1 MKVRTSIKSCLTYA
15 LLITAA
21 LFTLTSHASN
31 KDIKSVIPGHELQ
44 TVGGT
49 LRTTQTEFND
59 GSWINRVML
68 GDKVVFE
75 NSSYRGLIAIKA
87 SYPLG
92 KPAKLMLL
100 SINTDASA
108 CPMALRV
115 LEIRGKDEYVLS
127 KEFGNCL
134 PPANPKWFK
143 ILKENPS
150 YRNGE
155 WHIALPPP
163 GPEKIDAARWTKFEW
178 YVYRDGN
185 VIKKPPP

>member
-1 MKVRTSIKSCLTYA
+1 MSRGKRSSLYCEGTSCKQ
-15 LLITAA
+15 LL
-21 LFTLTSHASN
+21 
-31 KDIKSVIPGHELQ
+31 EM
-44 TVGGT
+44 
-49 LRTTQTEFND
+49 LRTPQTRFKD
-59 GSWINRVML
+59 GSWINRITL

-75 NSSYRGLIAIKA
+75 DSRYLGTIGVEA
-87 SYPLG
+87 SYPADKSAQLV
-92 KPAKLMLL
+92 LL
-100 SINTDASA
+100 SINTDARS

-155 WHIALPPP
+155 WYIALPPP